1 MKKLA
6 AILLLLLVG
15 STLAFSQAAQKA
27 DPNGGNTGGAG
38 DVTAAKAG
46 EPTMAELANAV
57 GHNKVSIN
65 MVWTLITGLLYGN
78 STQIIAQMIGVAAN
92 VVYIGVISI
101 IVYKAIDVVIGNR
114 VSAAAEVEGLDIPEM
129 GIPGYVGIA
138 EDVEAEHAA
147 LARIAGRPVP
157 AEGR

>member
-6 AILLLLLVG
+6 AILLLLLMG

-27 DPNGGNTGGAG
+27 DPNGGN
-38 DVTAAKAG
+38 
-46 EPTMAELANAV
+46 
-57 GHNKVSIN
+57 
-65 MVWTLITGLLYGN
+65 
-78 STQIIAQMIGVAAN
+78 

-101 IVYKAIDVVIGNR
+101 IVYKAIDAVIGNR

-157 AEGR
+157 VEGR